1 MIKNGMNHKIMLLF
15 VFLLMG
21 SFLLGGCSGARE
33 ELNQKFIEGEQ
44 LLTEEKFSEA
54 VDFFEELLELN
65 QDNIKVMERLE
76 LSKEMLHSRENLEEA
91 EAYFTKAK
99 YSEAMLTLEEISA
112 NDPKGLERKGELLEM
127 IKYSYLD
134 ESRSFMEAREYDR
147 AIAVLDEYVDFAAED
162 VEVSDLRNAIENL
175 KLIPV
180 EEPEPV
186 IKKIIVIDAGHQ
198 LVPDLGKEPLG
209 PDSTIMKYRMAA
221 GTQGIVTRL
230 PEYILNLQIALK
242 LKEKLITEGYEV
254 VMIRETHDV
263 SLSSKERSDI
273 ANASKAELF
282 IRIHANGNSS
292 SKIKGIE
299 TIYPSKDNPFVSFL
313 SEASNKIAVLI
324 HDEMI
329 KTTGAESRGVL
340 AVENMTDLN
349 WSKIPVTLVETGYMT
364 NPDEDKLLI
373 TGEYQDKL
381 VQGMVNGINLYF
393 QGN

>member
-1 MIKNGMNHKIMLLF
+1 MIKNGMNHKITLLLI
-15 VFLLMG
+15 FLLMG
-21 SFLLGGCSGARE
+21 SLLLGGCSNARE

-65 QDNIKVMERLE
+65 QDNIKVMEKLE
-76 LSKEMLHSRENLEEA
+76 FSKEMLHSRENLVEA
-91 EAYFTKAK
+91 EDYFTKAK
-99 YSEAMLTLEEISA
+99 YSEAVLTLEEVSV
-112 NDPKGLERKGELLEM
+112 NDPKGLARKAELLEM
-127 IKYSYLD
+127 IKYTYLD
-134 ESRSFMEAREYDR
+134 KSRSFMEEREYDK
-147 AIAVLDEYVDFAAED
+147 AIAILDEYVDIAAED

-198 LVPDLGKEPLG
+198 LVPDLGTEPLG
-209 PDSTIMKYRMAA
+209 PGSTIMKYRVSD

-230 PEYILNLQIALK
+230 PEYILNLQIAQK
-242 LKEKLITEGYEV
+242 LKEKLIAEGYEV

-263 SLSSKERSDI
+263 SISNKERSGI
-273 ANASKAELF
+273 ANASGAELF
-282 IRIHANGNSS
+282 IRIHANGNKN

-299 TIYPSKDNPFVSFL
+299 TIYPSKENPFVSFL
-313 SEASNKIAVLI
+313 SEASYKIAVLI

-329 KTTGAESRGVL
+329 KTTGAESAGVV
-340 AVENMTDLN
+340 AMDNMTGLN
-349 WSKIPVTLVETGYMT
+349 WSKIPVTIVETGYMT
-364 NPDEDKLLI
+364 NPEEDRLLI
-373 TGEYQDKL
+373 TSEYQEKL